1 MAFKTGLS
9 QMFVVVILELVN
21 MIFMLKD
28 DAISDIV
35 MNFTALLII
44 SDFDDYLY
52 VTIENTP
59 MGQLCKNGEIEAG
72 GGKITLEDVLRIE
85 STTSKRVPPDHD
97 TSVTKTFDDGQF
109 QVVGREKDQYASL
122 RSEQQRIVFKFAERS
137 CFNKFCRV
145 IYKIL
150 NIIYQAI
157 WFYFAPFAV
166 FILSY
171 MLPYW
176 LGGFGLEEA
185 GAEEEAADAL
195 R

>member
-1 MAFKTGLS
+1 MTIILARFLCAVFMHITLSSELIQGFDLMKYALNHPWKFSSWFMAFKTGLS

-109 QVVGREKDQYASL
+109 QVVGHPKDQQYASL
-122 RSEQQRIVFKFAERS
+122 RNE
-137 CFNKFCRV
+137 
-145 IYKIL
+145 
-150 NIIYQAI
+150 
-157 WFYFAPFAV
+157 
-166 FILSY
+166 
-171 MLPYW
+171 
-176 LGGFGLEEA
+176 
-185 GAEEEAADAL
+185 
-195 R
+195 